1 MKSCENENRLDV
13 RDVFPIRYSR
23 IIGCSLF
30 LQTVH
35 ADWQHMKVHESTDIS
50 TVKSNE
56 RLASV
61 GSLKPHVHD
70 LAVKRNLTVMIDG
83 MHLI

>member
-1 MKSCENENRLDV
+1 
-13 RDVFPIRYSR
+13 
-23 IIGCSLF
+23 
-30 LQTVH
+30 
-35 ADWQHMKVHESTDIS
+35 MKVHESTDIS